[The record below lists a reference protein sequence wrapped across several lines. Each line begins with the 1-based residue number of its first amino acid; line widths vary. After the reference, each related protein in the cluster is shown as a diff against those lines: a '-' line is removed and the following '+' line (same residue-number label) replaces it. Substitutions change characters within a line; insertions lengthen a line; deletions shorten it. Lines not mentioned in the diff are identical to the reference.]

1 MLLTWREASF
11 LKGQYAC
18 YCTLHVSS
26 TIYFYLK
33 VSFHCVIQP
42 KKQIKASSLFLKWK
56 KKRLSALHF
65 IRIHMRKP
73 SKKQEKRG
81 NYLHSP
87 RLSKTDRLKYLLNV
101 SLSYQQLEP
110 LRNVYKAAEQFQAHL
125 TLKLGQLAHSYSLK
139 SLPRRTTWKN
149 LGSLSPNF
157 APSS

>member
-42 KKQIKASSLFLKWK
+42 KKQIKASSLLLKWK
-56 KKRLSALHF
+56 KKDFQHYISLEF
-65 IRIHMRKP
+65 IWESHQRNRK
-73 SKKQEKRG
+73 KRG